1 MSYLGKMD
9 ALDFIIEILLD
20 HEKTLD
26 ELICRLESVLSNS
39 IEKDS
44 RLKTEEKKSPL
55 ENWL

>member
-1 MSYLGKMD
+1 MD

-44 RLKTEEKKSPL
+44 RLKPEEKKSPL